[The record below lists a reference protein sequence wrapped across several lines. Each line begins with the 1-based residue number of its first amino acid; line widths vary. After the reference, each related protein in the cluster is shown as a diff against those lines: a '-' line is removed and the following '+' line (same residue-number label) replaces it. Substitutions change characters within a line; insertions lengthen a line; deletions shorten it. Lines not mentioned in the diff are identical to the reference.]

1 MRTHNAPD
9 MIHLAPEPGGRQAFD
24 AFWRSL
30 LVADWDSATGPIR
43 FSPALTLSDLA
54 GADFFQNTRAP
65 PGRPRRRERL
75 RPPLPPATS
84 PALLSPSFSTASPSP
99 APTRESIRKVCK
111 VVNEQ
116 DVWPLHLARVVAE
129 CAGLVVRRNKRF
141 QLTKAGRA
149 SLPDDQAGVLYRRLF
164 LAYFRRFDLHY
175 DFHLRD
181 VPGIQQTMAVIL
193 WRLDTVARDWTPVRG
208 LAPQLLLP
216 GVLQQLHAAMTSTY
230 DTEEWILGGYV
241 LDPLFDLGLIERKN
255 PGEWPAVTEKDTIRV
270 SPLWRKFITFGPQP
284 GCAP

>member
-1 MRTHNAPD
+1 

-30 LVADWDSATGPIR
+30 LIADWHSATGPIR
-43 FSPALTLSDLA
+43 FSSALTLSDLA
-54 GADFFQNTRAP
+54 GADFFQNTRLLL
-65 PGRPRRRERL
+65 G
-75 RPPLPPATS
+75 
-84 PALLSPSFSTASPSP
+84 ALAAGNGSTATATGNLTRAFVAQLFDRLTLA

-111 VVNEQ
+111 VLNEQ

-141 QLTKAGRA
+141 QLTKAGRS
-149 SLPDDQAGVLYRRLF
+149 SLPDDQAGVLFRRLF

-175 DFHLRD
+175 DFHLRH
-181 VPGIQQTMAVIL
+181 VPGIQETMAVIL
-193 WRLDTVARDWTPVRG
+193 WRLDAVARDWTPVRG
-208 LAPQLLLP
+208 LASQLLLP

-230 DTEEWILGGYV
+230 DTEELILGGYV
-241 LDPLFDLGLIERKN
+241 LDPLFDLGLIERKD
-255 PGEWPAVTEKDTIRV
+255 PGDWPAVTEKDTIRV

>member
-1 MRTHNAPD
+1 

-30 LVADWDSATGPIR
+30 LVAEWDSATGPIR
-43 FSPALTLSDLA
+43 FSPALMLSDLA
-54 GADFFQNTRAP
+54 GADFFQNTRLLL
-65 PGRPRRRERL
+65 G
-75 RPPLPPATS
+75 
-84 PALLSPSFSTASPSP
+84 ALAAGNGSTATATGNLTRAFVAQLFDRLTLA

-111 VVNEQ
+111 VLNEQ

-141 QLTKAGRA
+141 QLTKAGRS

-175 DFHLRD
+175 DFHLRH
-181 VPGIQQTMAVIL
+181 VPGIQETMAVIL

-208 LAPQLLLP
+208 LASQLLLP

-255 PGEWPAVTEKDTIRV
+255 PGDWPAVTEKDTIRV
-270 SPLWRKFITFGPQP
+270 SPLWRKFISFGSEP
-284 GCAP
+284 GFAA

>member
-1 MRTHNAPD
+1 

-43 FSPALTLSDLA
+43 FSSALTLSDLA
-54 GADFFQNTRAP
+54 GADFFQNTRLLL
-65 PGRPRRRERL
+65 G
-75 RPPLPPATS
+75 
-84 PALLSPSFSTASPSP
+84 ALAAGNGSTATATGNLTRAFVAQLFDRLTLA

-111 VVNEQ
+111 VLNEQ

-141 QLTKAGRA
+141 QLTKAGRS

-175 DFHLRD
+175 DFHLRH
-181 VPGIQQTMAVIL
+181 VPGIQETMAVIL
-193 WRLDTVARDWTPVRG
+193 WRLDAVARDWTPVRG

-241 LDPLFDLGLIERKN
+241 LDPLFDLGLIERKD
-255 PGEWPAVTEKDTIRV
+255 PGDWPAVTEKDTIRV